1 MKNIIVNLKDESD
14 LYEKYNDDISHD
26 LINFLIRQANVRDSI
41 EITINTS
48 LDIENLDN
56 LIKEGVNKAYIN
68 SKRVDKY
75 YDNKQIVFFII
86 GIIFLIF
93 SVVIDYAVINEINL
107 IVGWVAICEV
117 IEISINIDRQ
127 QNINRKLMKKILN
140 CNIHINNI

>member
-1 MKNIIVNLKDESD
+1 MLSILEDLNLFNMNLFILSV
-14 LYEKYNDDISHD
+14 S
-26 LINFLIRQANVRDSI
+26 SP
-41 EITINTS
+41 
-48 LDIENLDN
+48 LDYKIC
-56 LIKEGVNKAYIN
+56 GH
-68 SKRVDKY
+68 RVF
-75 YDNKQIVFFII
+75 QIVFFII